1 MKKIFVLFIVLCSFQ
16 IKVQASY
23 IVMAE
28 GQIIEGKDIHTVQS
42 VASISKIMTV
52 LVALENAQIGEIITI
67 DKECTQQIG
76 SSLYLN
82 IGEKYSL
89 LSLLYG
95 TILRSGNDSAF
106 AISKFVGGNTEK
118 FVAMMNEKAKQLGM
132 KDTLFRNPTGLDEF
146 DGGNISSVY
155 DMAQCMS
162 AAMKNKI
169 FRLIV
174 STRQYKAENNR
185 IWINK
190 NRLLNEYEYANGGKT
205 GYTINSGKTLITSAY
220 KDGLESIV
228 VSFRESEYWQF
239 HQRLHDQTFNQLK
252 AIVLIKKGYYRI
264 KDKNVFIEED
274 LIALSKDG
282 TVEVE
287 TQLSELYLDVKYTSN
302 QEIICKQ
309 WSVKEVKQ

>member
-1 MKKIFVLFIVLCSFQ
+1 MKKIFVLFIVLCCFQ